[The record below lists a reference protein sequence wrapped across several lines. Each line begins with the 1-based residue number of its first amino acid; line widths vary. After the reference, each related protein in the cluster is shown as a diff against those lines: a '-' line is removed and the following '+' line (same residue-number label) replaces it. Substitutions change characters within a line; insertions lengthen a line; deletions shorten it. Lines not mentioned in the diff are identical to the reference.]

1 MNTLDKY
8 YTYYATFSGKRVD
21 LYNYN
26 KQLIRRFNMKSDV
39 VNAQVSGAGKDA
51 YVAIV
56 CKDGKNFLYKSN
68 GQLVRS

>member
-1 MNTLDKY
+1 MENIDKY
-8 YTYYATFSGKRVD
+8 NHYYATFMGKRVD

-26 KQLIRRFNMKSDV
+26 KQLIRRYNMKADV

-51 YVAIV
+51 VVAIV

>member
-1 MNTLDKY
+1 MTTMEKY
-8 YTYYATFSGKRVD
+8 NNYYATFKGKQVD

-51 YVAIV
+51 YIAIV

-68 GQLVRS
+68 GQLVRQ